1 MHQQARLVGLLREQ
15 AIAQVEGPQPLIA
28 FQGRLDLAQVLD
40 DLRPAAELDLLID
53 AARARLICIQ
63 RHGLAFRISE
73 GILKCK
79 GAARRLV
86 GGKAALA
93 NAAGLC
99 YDSRMSQHFQRGQ
112 LLFEQGRYEQAVG
125 EFQLHL
131 GQQAEDP
138 LTHALMAMCFTR
150 LEKLREATEHAQ
162 RAIHLSPDVSI
173 GYHAL
178 AIVMLERNRLREA
191 RQLIEEAIK
200 LKPYEADYFAL
211 LASIHLQESR
221 WKDALAAANQGLQ
234 IDPEHGTCTNLRA
247 QALVKLGDREAAA
260 QTMGEALARRPDDAW
275 THANQGWAL
284 LHQGEPYKALEHFR
298 EALRLEPGNQW
309 ARAGIVEAMKARNFI
324 YRWMLAY
331 FLWMAR
337 LPPNVQ
343 WGLVIGLFIGNRA
356 IATLARNSPQLAPFL
371 WPLLYCY
378 IGFVLMTWLA
388 EPLSNLVLRSLRFG
402 RHALFPDQIR
412 GANVLLVCLV
422 VTLGWLVASIWS
434 QDQTVWF
441 ATLLFGLLSL
451 PATAIFRCSIGW
463 PRTTML
469 ALTVALLVGIL
480 VLVIPLLVLGDRK
493 VPPLLDALFSG
504 LAILVPLG
512 LVASQFVANYLMSA
526 RVKR

>member
-1 MHQQARLVGLLREQ
+1 
-15 AIAQVEGPQPLIA
+15 
-28 FQGRLDLAQVLD
+28 
-40 DLRPAAELDLLID
+40 
-53 AARARLICIQ
+53 
-63 RHGLAFRISE
+63 
-73 GILKCK
+73 
-79 GAARRLV
+79 
-86 GGKAALA
+86 
-93 NAAGLC
+93 
-99 YDSRMSQHFQRGQ
+99 MSQHFQRGQ
-112 LLFEQGRYEQAVG
+112 LLFEQGRYEQAIG
-125 EFQLHL
+125 ELQLHL

-150 LEKLREATEHAQ
+150 LDKLREATEHAQ

-200 LKPYEADYFAL
+200 LKPYEADYFAI

-247 QALVKLGDREAAA
+247 QALVKLGDRAAAA

-284 LHQGEPYKALEHFR
+284 LHQHEPYKALEHFR
-298 EALRLEPGNQW
+298 EALRLEPGNEW
-309 ARAGIVEAMKARNFI
+309 ARAGIVEAMKARNFV

-343 WGLVIGLFIGNRA
+343 WMLIIGLFIGNRV
-356 IATLARNSPQLAPFL
+356 IAGIARSSPHLAPFL
-371 WPLLYCY
+371 WPVLYLY

-388 EPLSNLVLRSLRFG
+388 EPLSNLVLRLSRFG

-412 GANVLLVCLV
+412 GANVLLLCLAA
-422 VTLGWLVASIWS
+422 TLGWLVAAIWTGNG
-434 QDQTVWF
+434 DIWF
-441 ATLLFGLLSL
+441 IVLQFALVSL
-451 PATAIFRCSIGW
+451 PASAIFRCSVGW
-463 PRTTML
+463 PRWTM
-469 ALTVALLVGIL
+469 AAITAALLVGIL
-480 VLVIPLLVLGDRK
+480 AGNIPVLVLGSQK
-493 VPPLLDALFSG
+493 VPAPLAQLHDGFMLLVVIG
-504 LAILVPLG
+504 LI
-512 LVASQFVANYLMSA
+512 ASQFAANYLMSV

>member
-1 MHQQARLVGLLREQ
+1 
-15 AIAQVEGPQPLIA
+15 
-28 FQGRLDLAQVLD
+28 
-40 DLRPAAELDLLID
+40 
-53 AARARLICIQ
+53 
-63 RHGLAFRISE
+63 
-73 GILKCK
+73 
-79 GAARRLV
+79 
-86 GGKAALA
+86 
-93 NAAGLC
+93 
-99 YDSRMSQHFQRGQ
+99 MSQHFQRGQ

-150 LEKLREATEHAQ
+150 LNKLREATEHAQ

-200 LKPYEADYFAL
+200 LKPYEADYFAI

-221 WKDALAAANQGLQ
+221 WKDALASANQGLQ
-234 IDPEHGTCTNLRA
+234 IDPEHSTCTNLRA

-284 LHQGEPYKALEHFR
+284 LHQREPYKALEHFR
-298 EALRLEPGNQW
+298 EALRLEPGNEW
-309 ARAGIVEAMKARNFI
+309 ARAGIVEAMKARNFV

-343 WGLVIGLFIGNRA
+343 WGLMIGLFIGNRA

-388 EPLSNLVLRSLRFG
+388 EPLSNLVLRLSRFG

-412 GANVLLVCLV
+412 GANVLLACLI
-422 VTLGWLVASIWS
+422 VTLGWLGAA
-434 QDQTVWF
+434 VWTGNLAVWY
-441 ATLLFGLLSL
+441 ATALFGLLSL
-451 PATAIFRCSIGW
+451 PASAIFRCSPGW
-463 PRTTML
+463 PRTTMFGIT
-469 ALTVALLVGIL
+469 AVLLSGIL
-480 VLVIPLLVLGDRK
+480 LLVIPLMIFGDRELPAAADWYFGGLTILVLGG
-493 VPPLLDALFSG
+493 LF
-504 LAILVPLG
+504 
-512 LVASQFVANYLMSA
+512 ASQFAANYLMGA